1 MSEKLQQAI
10 AAIKSGDKRTGLQ
23 LLLDVIRSE
32 PNNENAWLWMTQAV
46 SSDKDRLKCLHRVL
60 AINPNNQSAQR
71 GLAVLQQKQERQQQE
86 SLLEIPKEKQEK
98 PIPKATQT
106 PSQKVGKTSQKAK
119 PVKKKKSRLI
129 FYLVSTLVLVLLCC
143 CGGSLLN
150 LGSRPTTNRSVTRTP
165 STPTVEKVLY
175 VSTGQLSK
183 YADEYSKYEEVFV
196 YKKDGTLAERPN
208 DLEELCLDYVFY
220 RRKILEYDA
229 AGETKEADEART
241 AFQQVNIWLDEYD
254 RDDFETM
261 YFDILKLGN

>member
-10 AAIKSGDKRTGLQ
+10 AAIKSGDERTDHQ
-23 LLLDVIRSE
+23 LLLDILRSD

-71 GLAVLQQKQERQQQE
+71 GLAVLQQKQARQQQE
-86 SLLEIPKEKQEK
+86 SLPEVPKEKQEK
-98 PIPKATQT
+98 PIPEATQT
-106 PSQKVGKTSQKAK
+106 LSQKVGKTPQKTK
-119 PVKKKKSRLI
+119 PVKKKKNRLT

-143 CGGSLLN
+143 CGSSLLN
-150 LGSRPTTNRSVTRTP
+150 LGSVPTTNRSTTRPT
-165 STPTVEKVLY
+165 STPIAEKVLY
-175 VSTGQLSK
+175 VPTGQLSK
-183 YADEYSKYEEVFV
+183 YAGEYSKYKEVFV

-229 AGETKEADEART
+229 ASEIKKADEART

-254 RDDFETM
+254 WDDFETM
-261 YFDILKLGN
+261 YFEILKLEN